1 MWSKRDILTPKLFSF
16 IEVFQETAKK
26 IQEKAASEGEI
37 EWLLQGTL
45 YPDVI
50 ESIQFTGKKPHYL
63 PSDKLLFGLAPAF
76 E

>member
-1 MWSKRDILTPKLFSF
+1 MWSKRDILTPKSFSF
-16 IEVFQETAKK
+16 IEVFKETAKK

-50 ESIQFTGKKPHYL
+50 ESIQFTGNKPHY
-63 PSDKLLFGLAPAF
+63 PNDKLLFELVPAF